1 MRPLYLLGQYVILLN
16 QVFTKP
22 DKWKVFFKQLLK
34 EIYKLGYDSLGIVCI
49 ISIFTGAV
57 MAIQIQLNITSPLM
71 PEYVLGLTT
80 RDTLLLEFS
89 STIMCIILAGKVGSN
104 IASEIGTMRITEQI
118 DALTIMGVNAPSYL
132 ILPKVAGL
140 MIFTPVLV
148 VFSMFFGIMGG
159 YTIALF
165 TDMVSVA
172 TWELGIQTDFNEFY
186 VWYSIIKSVIFAFI
200 ISSIASYHGFYAR
213 GGALDVGRASTKSV
227 VVSSI
232 YILLMDV
239 IITKLMLQ

>member
-159 YTIALF
+159 YTIAFF
-165 TDMVSVA
+165 TDMVSVS

>member
-1 MRPLYLLGQYVILLN
+1 
-16 QVFTKP
+16 
-22 DKWKVFFKQLLK
+22 
-34 EIYKLGYDSLGIVCI
+34 
-49 ISIFTGAV
+49 
-57 MAIQIQLNITSPLM
+57 MAIQIQLNISSPLM
-71 PEYVLGLTT
+71 PQYVLGLTT

-118 DALTIMGVNAPSYL
+118 DALTIMGVNTPSYL
-132 ILPKVAGL
+132 ILPKVVGL
-140 MIFTPVLV
+140 MVFTPVLV

-165 TDMVSVA
+165 TDMVSLA

-186 VWYSIIKSVIFAFI
+186 VWYSITKSVIFAFI
-200 ISSIASYHGFYAR
+200 ISSIASYHGFYAK

>member
-1 MRPLYLLGQYVILLN
+1 MRPIYLLGQYIILLS

-34 EIYKLGYDSLGIVCI
+34 EIYKLGFDSLSIVCI

-57 MAIQIQLNITSPLM
+57 MAIQIKLNISSPLM
-71 PEYVLGLTT
+71 PQYVLGLTT

-118 DALTIMGVNAPSYL
+118 DALTIMGVNTPSYL
-132 ILPKVAGL
+132 ILPKVVGL
-140 MIFTPVLV
+140 MVFTPVLV

-165 TDMVSVA
+165 TDMVSIS

-200 ISSIASYHGFYAR
+200 ISTIASYHGYFAK
-213 GGALDVGRASTKSV
+213 GGALDVGKASTKSV

>member
-1 MRPLYLLGQYVILLN
+1 MRPIYLLGQYIILLS

-34 EIYKLGYDSLGIVCI
+34 EIYKLGYDSLSIVCI

-57 MAIQIQLNITSPLM
+57 MAIQIKLNITSPLM
-71 PEYVLGLTT
+71 PQYVLGLTT

-118 DALTIMGVNAPSYL
+118 DALTIMGVNTPSYL
-132 ILPKVAGL
+132 ILPKVVGL
-140 MIFTPVLV
+140 MVFTPVLV

-200 ISSIASYHGFYAR
+200 ISTIASYHGYFVK
-213 GGALDVGRASTKSV
+213 GGALDVGKASTKSV

>member
-1 MRPLYLLGQYVILLN
+1 MKPLYLLGQYIILLN

-57 MAIQIQLNITSPLM
+57 MAIQIQLNISSPLM
-71 PEYVLGLTT
+71 PQYVLGLTT

-118 DALTIMGVNAPSYL
+118 DALTIMGVNTPSYL
-132 ILPKVAGL
+132 ILPKVVGL
-140 MIFTPVLV
+140 MLFTPVLV

-165 TDMVSVA
+165 TDMVSIS

-186 VWYSIIKSVIFAFI
+186 IWYSIIKSVIFAFI
-200 ISSIASYHGFYAR
+200 ISSIASYHGFYVK

>member
-1 MRPLYLLGQYVILLN
+1 MRPLYLLGQYVVLLS

-57 MAIQIQLNITSPLM
+57 MAIQIQLNISSPLM
-71 PEYVLGLTT
+71 PQYVLGLTT

-118 DALTIMGVNAPSYL
+118 DALTIMGVNTPSYL
-132 ILPKVAGL
+132 ILPKIVGL

-148 VFSMFFGIMGG
+148 TFSMFFGIMGG

-165 TDMVSVA
+165 TDLVSLS
-172 TWELGIQTDFNEFY
+172 TWELGIQTDFKEFY

-200 ISSIASYHGFYAR
+200 ISSIASYHGFYAK

>member
-57 MAIQIQLNITSPLM
+57 MAIQIQLNISSPLM
-71 PEYVLGLTT
+71 PQYVLGLTT

-118 DALTIMGVNAPSYL
+118 DALTIMGVNTPSYL
-132 ILPKVAGL
+132 ILPKVVGL
-140 MIFTPVLV
+140 MVFTPVLV

-165 TDMVSVA
+165 TDMVSLA

-186 VWYSIIKSVIFAFI
+186 VWYSITKSVIFAFI
-200 ISSIASYHGFYAR
+200 ISSIASYHGFYAK